1 MNVHEWHG
9 NLPMNPENA
18 DVKRLSIVCYLRRN
32 LWEKTKHKTKKFM
45 ISHNKRVK
53 ELRGLGAGLKDASL
67 SLEDEDEDQDGR
79 IHGE

>member
-53 ELRGLGAGLKDASL
+53 GLRGLGAGLKNAVLLD
-67 SLEDEDEDQDGR
+67 DEE
-79 IHGE
+79 EEEE